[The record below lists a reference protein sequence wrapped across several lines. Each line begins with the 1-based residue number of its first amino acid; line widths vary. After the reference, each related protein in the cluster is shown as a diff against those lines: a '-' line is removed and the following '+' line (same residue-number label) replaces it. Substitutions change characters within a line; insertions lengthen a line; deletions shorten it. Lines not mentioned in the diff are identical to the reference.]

1 MLDGLLLVV
10 GNGLG
15 NVPLHVLTTGAE
27 LTPGPG
33 EPGFE
38 NEVQDISGHIMRRA
52 KINFP
57 SVGFVGSW
65 LCEKIF

>member
-10 GNGLG
+10 GNGLS
-15 NVPLHVLTTGAE
+15 NVPLHVLATGAE

-52 KINFP
+52 
-57 SVGFVGSW
+57 
-65 LCEKIF
+65 